1 MIFADDVQCAHGN
14 TAGGLDEAAKFYLR
28 SRGVPEHQARA
39 MLIEAFL
46 VGALPDGLPEELEAE
61 LRTRIGAWLEARP

>member
-1 MIFADDVQCAHGN
+1 
-14 TAGGLDEAAKFYLR
+14 
-28 SRGVPEHQARA
+28 

-46 VGALPDGLPEELEAE
+46 AGALPDGLPEELEAE